1 MHPSNSSPGFT
12 PLHPGEHGSLLG
24 FRSDAPATELYDE
37 AAQRQCAVL
46 SLLCA
51 LSGASNMNELSGA
64 PISECMQAIRLLC
77 SDAAGL
83 YSAAWEH
90 AQQDPV

>member
-12 PLHPGEHGSLLG
+12 PLLAGEHLSLLG
-24 FRSDAPATELYDE
+24 FRSDAQATELYDE
-37 AAQRQCAVL
+37 AVQRQSAVL

-51 LSGASNMNELSGA
+51 LSGVSSLNELSDEPLGG
-64 PISECMQAIRLLC
+64 CMQAIRLLC

-83 YSAAWEH
+83 YSAAWESVQRG
-90 AQQDPV
+90 AA

>member
-1 MHPSNSSPGFT
+1 MHPSDSFPGFT
-12 PLHPGEHGSLLG
+12 PLHAGEHGSLLG

-37 AAQRQCAVL
+37 AVQRQCAAL

-51 LSGASNMNELSGA
+51 LSGSSNLNELSGE
-64 PISECMQAIRLLC
+64 PLSGCMQAIRLLC

-83 YSAAWEH
+83 YSAAWESV
-90 AQQDPV
+90 QQNPA